1 MPELEPRMIPNRNQ
15 PRPTRVDSGR
25 IPPGRFAR
33 VACIVLGLAGLLTMI
48 GCQSAPVLAWQGAR
62 HYASG
67 NAALDRGEAQTA
79 IGEFERAAELVP
91 HASEIR
97 NHLGLAYWAAG
108 QPDRARQAFEI
119 ALELDCENEASKLNL
134 ARLAG
139 VDVQI
144 GATVGG
150 GAERDH
156 RVEGIDQDVK

>member
-1 MPELEPRMIPNRNQ
+1 MIPNRNQ
-15 PRPTRVDSGR
+15 TRPTRVDA
-25 IPPGRFAR
+25 GRFAR
-33 VACIVLGLAGLLTMI
+33 GACIALGLAGLMTMI

-79 IGEFERAAELVP
+79 IGEFELAAELVP

-97 NHLGLAYWAAG
+97 NHLGLAYWAGG

-156 RVEGIDQDVK
+156 RAERIDQDVK